1 MLVDG
6 RELGLECQ
14 KVELSQFM
22 ATDFPECYLETASGN
37 IYGLFKQN
45 DVLVIADARSNLG
58 KGQKAQAVPL
68 NADIIAQTVL
78 RVGQPFDFGSGNTSA
93 LSRITIVTRSHFLL
107 RKPTPEEEKQIAKEQ
122 TGGRTSDVKSQFRT
136 IIGRAS

>member
-1 MLVDG
+1 MDG
-6 RELGLECQ
+6 RLLGLECQ

-37 IYGLFKQN
+37 IYGVFKQN
-45 DVLVIADARSNLG
+45 DGLVVADARSNLG
-58 KGQKAQAVPL
+58 KGQGAQAAPL
-68 NADIIAQTVL
+68 SSDIVARAVL

-93 LSRITIVTRSHFLL
+93 LARITIVTRSHFLL
-107 RKPTPEEEKQIAKEQ
+107 REPTPEEEKQIAKEQ
-122 TGGRTSDVKSQFRT
+122 TGGRTSDVRSQFRT